1 MVIQTASTSGV
12 ISFEYTRNFSRLN
25 KVISEQR
32 RRRLLHT
39 VAQSKMTIHRMLG
52 KRLGLGL
59 ALPRQVYRGGRL
71 RAMETVQDQPPRG
84 TAVMRWKS
92 GDKIIWR
99 RHWMVLLP
107 KVWWAV
113 LILLFWLVMLFIPQ
127 VLPAYSEL
135 SGFWLFFVVSVRVVS
150 FIGVVVAFIRVGW
163 VISNWRNDTYEV
175 SDESLVHVEKLPL
188 SLAED
193 RKSASLGKIQNVEM
207 YIRSPLQWLFN
218 YGDVV
223 CQTAAEEGDF
233 TFNGV
238 PDPRAV
244 ADEIQRRIERFRRQ
258 AEIAN
263 IEQRAK
269 DLPDWFEVY
278 NTLEWEEL
286 KQKPLK
292 QEENYTTDA
301 RLNP

>member
-1 MVIQTASTSGV
+1 
-12 ISFEYTRNFSRLN
+12 
-25 KVISEQR
+25 
-32 RRRLLHT
+32 
-39 VAQSKMTIHRMLG
+39 
-52 KRLGLGL
+52 
-59 ALPRQVYRGGRL
+59 
-71 RAMETVQDQPPRG
+71 
-84 TAVMRWKS
+84 
-92 GDKIIWR
+92 
-99 RHWMVLLP
+99 
-107 KVWWAV
+107 
-113 LILLFWLVMLFIPQ
+113 
-127 VLPAYSEL
+127 
-135 SGFWLFFVVSVRVVS
+135 
-150 FIGVVVAFIRVGW
+150 

-233 TFNGV
+233 TFDGV